1 MTDIY
6 QFGLRKTGSL
16 HRLGSGHY
24 LRKIEFVWTCPG
36 AVKTLARVNYQEA
49 WNVPEIADKTDGQV
63 PQVTLDIS
71 FHDTK
76 LLLAAVYQ
84 YRWSSSILCFYYI
97 IQFRG

>member
-71 FHDTK
+71 FHVTTPPIFCP
-76 LLLAAVYQ
+76 A
-84 YRWSSSILCFYYI
+84 ILISNHILFI
-97 IQFRG
+97 IMT